1 MDIGSWLESLG
12 LEQYVQAFC
21 DNDIDAET
29 LPQLSAEDLK
39 ELGVASIGHR
49 KKILQAVA
57 ALEARPAQDYKPAS
71 PEKVREAERRQL
83 TVMFVDL
90 VGSTTLSQ
98 RLDPEDMRD
107 VIRVF
112 QNAVAGE
119 IGRFE
124 GHVAE
129 FMGDGVLAY
138 FGWPRS
144 HEDEPERAVRAA
156 LATIGEVAKLKGGD
170 GTLACRVGIATGLVV
185 VGAGAAQQAA
195 AVGETPNL
203 AARLQAIAEQ
213 GTTVISEATR
223 RLLGDLF
230 VLQDLG
236 KLTLKGIDGAAS
248 AYAVVAERSLESR
261 FAAKQTDG
269 LAPIVGRDQ
278 ELALLVERWR
288 QAKAGEGQV
297 VLLTGEAGIGKSR
310 IAEALV
316 STLSGEGHVLLR
328 YQCSPYHGN
337 SALYPVIQQI
347 AHAAG
352 FASGESNDTRLD
364 KLEALLAMGTERIGE
379 AAPLVAALMG
389 LNGEARYGPLPFTP
403 QQRRNRTLAV
413 LLEQLSGLAKR
424 RPVLWIV
431 EDAHWIDPTTLEL
444 IELTLDDIQNARV
457 QLLIT
462 ARPTFNASFA
472 SHPVVT
478 RLALNRLARAAT
490 QAIVLRIT
498 CGKRLPEVLIDEIAA
513 KTDGVPLFVEEMTK
527 AVVESGALRESEDAY
542 HLDQPLSTLA
552 VPVTLHNSLMARLDR
567 LHGVKEVA
575 QTAAVIG
582 RNFDHHTVT
591 SVAGLPE
598 LELTEALGRL
608 VEAELIFRRGIPPN
622 ATYLFKHA
630 LVRDAAYESLLRPRR
645 VALHE
650 RLLELLEARDDA
662 APEVKAQHAE
672 AAGLLGRALDLW
684 EEAGTKALAR
694 PAYKEAIASFQNGIR
709 VCRALGKE
717 LQWRRREQRLYLQM
731 GQALL
736 ANQGYSAPATLD
748 AFDRALALAEEIG
761 DVSVQLP
768 AIFGQWAG
776 YHIAGT
782 GSGTYAQRF
791 ASLVNEQA
799 DLGPRL
805 VGLRMLGLERFF
817 EGRFKKS
824 LELVNKAIDTYDPQ
838 QHRDLGY
845 RFGHDPKAAAMN
857 YRAWNLWY
865 LGFPDQAAQTIDEN
879 LRWLRELNH
888 PNTTGIGLC
897 YGATITNILLR
908 RPRQVEEAAREA
920 LALAEE
926 MSLALWHAWGLIH
939 LGWALFQQGTG
950 TGIDEIEAGLREA
963 RHMRAGRLEP
973 FHLAIAAEAYAKD
986 GQAEKARAS
995 LSGAFASLSLG
1006 HHQNFASELHRLR
1019 ASLTLQFGDEKLVT
1033 AEADLR
1039 RALEIAREQEA
1050 LSLQS
1055 RAARDLASLLSRNG
1069 NKQEANDLLR
1079 PIYQTFKEGLDT
1091 PDLIE
1096 AKARLATL

>member
-1 MDIGSWLESLG
+1 MDIASWLGNLG
-12 LEQYVQAFC
+12 LDQYVQAFR

-57 ALEARPAQDYKPAS
+57 ALAAPPAHDSEPPSNRQLG
-71 PEKVREAERRQL
+71 EAERRQL

-90 VGSTTLSQ
+90 VGSTALSQ
-98 RLDPEDMRD
+98 RLDPEDMRE

-144 HEDEPERAVRAA
+144 HEDEAERAVRAA
-156 LATIGEVAKLKGGD
+156 LATISEVAKLKGG
-170 GTLACRVGIATGLVV
+170 GCTLACRVGIATGRVV

-203 AARLQAIAEQ
+203 AARLQAIAQ
-213 GTTVISEATR
+213 PGMVVISGATR
-223 RLLGDLF
+223 RLIGDLF

-236 KLTLKGIDGAAS
+236 PQSLKGIDGTACG
-248 AYAVVAERSLESR
+248 YAVIAERAVESR
-261 FAAKQTDG
+261 FAAKATGG

-278 ELALLVERWR
+278 ELALLVERWQ

-316 STLSGEGHVLLR
+316 SALSAEGHVLLR
-328 YQCSPYHGN
+328 YQCSPYHGD

-352 FASGESNDTRLD
+352 FVVGESNEDRLD
-364 KLEALLAMGTERIGE
+364 KLETLLAMGTDRVSE
-379 AAPLVAALMG
+379 AVPLVAALMG

-413 LLEQLSGLAKR
+413 LVDQLRGLAKR

-457 QLLIT
+457 DLLIT
-462 ARPTFNASFA
+462 ARPTFSASFA

-498 CGKRLPEVLIDEIAA
+498 RGKQLPDILVDEIAA

-542 HLDQPLSTLA
+542 HLDQPLSALA
-552 VPVTLHNSLMARLDR
+552 VPVTLHDSLMARLDR

-582 RNFDHHTVT
+582 RNFDHPTVT

-598 LELTEALGRL
+598 QELTDALGRL

-650 RLLELLEARDDA
+650 RLLELLEGRDDV

-684 EEAGTKALAR
+684 EEAGTNALAR

-709 VCRALGKE
+709 LCRALGKE
-717 LQWRRREQRLYLQM
+717 LQWRRREQRLYLAM

-736 ANQGYSAPATLD
+736 ANQGYSAPATLE
-748 AFDRALALAEEIG
+748 AFDRALALAEEVG
-761 DVSVQLP
+761 DVSLQLP
-768 AIFGQWAG
+768 ALWGQWAG

-782 GSGTYAQRF
+782 GSGTYALRYAQ
-791 ASLVNEQA
+791 LA
-799 DLGPRL
+799 DQQTDVGPRL
-805 VGLRMLGLERFF
+805 VGLRMLGLERYYG
-817 EGRFKKS
+817 GRFRES
-824 LELVNKAIDTYDPQ
+824 LELVTEALKIYDPKT
-838 QHRDLGY
+838 HRHLGHQ
-845 RFGHDPKAAAMN
+845 FGHDPKAAATS
-857 YRAWNLWY
+857 YRAWNLWH
-865 LGFPDQAAQTIDEN
+865 LGFPDQAAEANEAN

-888 PNTTGIGLC
+888 PNTTGLGLC

-908 RPRQVEEAAREA
+908 RPKQVEEAAREA

-939 LGWALFQQGTG
+939 LGWAMFQQGTG

-973 FHLAIAAEAYAKD
+973 FHHAIATEAYAKE

-995 LSGAFASLSLG
+995 LSSAFAALRLG

-1019 ASLTLQFGDEKLVT
+1019 ASLTLQFGDEDPAA
-1033 AEADLR
+1033 AEADFR

-1050 LSLQS
+1050 LSLQL
-1055 RAARDLASLLSRNG
+1055 RAARDLALLLSNHG
-1069 NKQEANDLLR
+1069 AKQEATELLR
-1079 PIYQTFKEGLDT
+1079 PVCEAFTEGFDT
-1091 PDLIE
+1091 PDLQE
-1096 AKARLATL
+1096 AKALLAAD

>member
-1 MDIGSWLESLG
+1 MDVASWLRSLG
-12 LEQYVQAFC
+12 LEQYVEAFR

-39 ELGVASIGHR
+39 DLGVASVGHR
-49 KKILQAVA
+49 KKILQALA
-57 ALEARPAQDYKPAS
+57 ALATSPAAGTEPAKTK
-71 PEKVREAERRQL
+71 KVGEAERRQL

-90 VGSTTLSQ
+90 VGSTALSQ
-98 RLDPEDMRD
+98 RLDPEDMRE

-156 LATIGEVAKLKGGD
+156 LATIGEVSKINSAGQ
-170 GTLACRVGIATGLVV
+170 TLACRVGIATGLVV
-185 VGAGAAQQAA
+185 VGTGAAQQAA

-203 AARLQAIAEQ
+203 AARLQAIAEP
-213 GTTVISEATR
+213 GTAVISESTR
-223 RLLGDLF
+223 RLLGDLY

-236 KLTLKGIDGAAS
+236 PQTLKGIDGTAC
-248 AYAVVAERSLESR
+248 AYAVVAERTLESR
-261 FAAKQTDG
+261 FAAKQTG
-269 LAPIVGRDQ
+269 GMAPIVGRDQ

-297 VLLTGEAGIGKSR
+297 ILLTGEAGIGKSR

-316 STLSGEGHVLLR
+316 AAVSGEGHVLLR
-328 YQCSPYHGN
+328 YQCSPYHGD

-352 FASGESNDTRLD
+352 FVQGESNDARLD
-364 KLEALLAMGTERIGE
+364 KLETVLAMGTDRLGE
-379 AAPLVAALMG
+379 AVPLVAALMG
-389 LNGEARYGPLPFTP
+389 LDGEARYGRLPFTP

-413 LLEQLSGLAKR
+413 LVDQLRGLAKR

-457 QLLIT
+457 HLLIT
-462 ARPTFNASFA
+462 ARPTFSASFA

-490 QAIVLRIT
+490 QAIVMRIT
-498 CGKRLPEVLIDEIAA
+498 RGKRLPDILVDEIAA

-527 AVVESGALRESEDAY
+527 AVVESGALRETDDAY

-552 VPVTLHNSLMARLDR
+552 VPVTLHDSLMARLDR

-582 RNFDHHTVT
+582 RNFDHQTVT

-598 LELTEALGRL
+598 QEITDSLGRL

-630 LVRDAAYESLLRPRR
+630 LVRDAAYESLLKTRR
-645 VALHE
+645 VAIHE
-650 RLLELLEARDDA
+650 RLLELLESRDDA

-684 EEAGTKALAR
+684 EEAGTKALGR

-709 VCRALGKE
+709 LCRALGKE
-717 LQWRRREQRLYLQM
+717 LQWRRREQRLYLAM

-736 ANQGYSAPATLD
+736 ANQGYSAPATLE
-748 AFDRALALAEEIG
+748 AFDQALALAEQIG

-782 GSGTYAQRF
+782 GSGAYAQRF
-791 ASLVNEQA
+791 AELVNEQA
-799 DLGPRL
+799 DVGPRL

-817 EGRFKKS
+817 EGRFKES
-824 LELVNKAIDTYDPQ
+824 LELVDRAIETYDPR

-865 LGFPDQAAQTIDEN
+865 LGFPDQAAQTIEEN
-879 LRWLRELNH
+879 LYWLRELNH

-920 LALAEE
+920 IELAEE

-939 LGWALFQQGTG
+939 LGWSLFQQGTG

-963 RHMRAGRLEP
+963 RQMRAGRLEP
-973 FHLAIAAEAYAKD
+973 FHLAIAAEAYAKE
-986 GQAEKARAS
+986 GQADKAQKS
-995 LSGAFASLSLG
+995 LSAAFAALRLG

-1019 ASLTLQFGDEKLVT
+1019 GLISLQFKGGDHAT

-1039 RALEIAREQEA
+1039 RALDIAREQEA
-1050 LSLQS
+1050 LALQL
-1055 RAARDLASLLSRNG
+1055 RAARDLTAFLAQRG
-1069 NKQEANDLLR
+1069 EKQQGVDLLA
-1079 PIYQTFKEGLDT
+1079 PIHHSFTEGLDT
-1091 PDLIE
+1091 ADLVE
-1096 AKARLATL
+1096 AKALIAAL